1 MPFVTAIGNHG
12 TPDLPFKSALD
23 PEEGGTG
30 EGKKSVFFAI
40 MAFARINA

>member
-1 MPFVTAIGNHG
+1 MPFVTAIGNYG

-30 EGKKSVFFAI
+30 GKKESVFFAI
-40 MAFARINA
+40 MALARINA